1 MLKPAGVDMAQL
13 QLLYIR
19 PDRLTGYSQL
29 EWRGFRI
36 NQAATG
42 LLCLERLDQLIYS
55 SIIVAIDP

>member
-13 QLLYIR
+13 QLLHIR
-19 PDRLTGYSQL
+19 PDRLAGDSQL

-42 LLCLERLDQLIYS
+42 LLCLDRRGDKPVDCYS
-55 SIIVAIDP
+55 D